1 MIRALRAQV
10 YSGFPNMKVSSLRAL
25 SPADGRYA
33 DKVNSLRDIFSEFGL
48 IRFRVLVEVRWLQC
62 LADEPQIG
70 ELSPPSSVMK
80 DVLNNIV
87 DNFSLDDA
95 ERVKTI
101 EATTNHDVKAVEYFI
116 REKLGDGPETQS
128 LKDFLHFSCTSED
141 INNLS
146 YALMLRSARSD
157 VLSPQMRELRNKLKA
172 LARDHAGLPMLSRT
186 HGQTASPT
194 TLGKELANVVARL
207 ERIEKQFADVDILGK
222 FNGAVGNYNAHVIAY
237 PDADWKAISH
247 RFVESLG
254 LTPNPYTTQI
264 EPHDWTA
271 EYCHALVRYNT
282 VLIDFARD
290 VWGYISLG
298 YFKQRV
304 AKDEVGSST
313 MPHKV
318 NPIDFENAEGNLGLA
333 NALLSHFAEKLP
345 ISRWQRDLTD
355 STVQRNLGVAAAYLV
370 IALQSLLKGVGKL
383 QVNEDAIRADVSQ
396 AWEVLAEAVQTVM
409 RRYGVPNPYEKLKA
423 LTRGQAV
430 TKDVLL
436 EFVQTLDIP
445 DAEKERLLK
454 LTPETYIGL
463 ADEQARD
470 I

>member
-33 DKVNSLRDIFSEFGL
+33 DKVNSLRDIFSEYGL
-48 IRFRVLVEVRWLQC
+48 IRFRVLVEVRWLQR
-62 LADEPQIG
+62 LADEPEIG
-70 ELSPPSSVMK
+70 ELGPPSSVMK

-87 DNFSLDDA
+87 DDFSLDDA
-95 ERVKTI
+95 ERVKKI

-157 VLSPQMRELRNKLKA
+157 VLGVQMRELRNKLKA
-172 LARDHAGLPMLSRT
+172 LARDHADLPMLSRT

-194 TLGKELANVVARL
+194 TLGKEFANVVARL
-207 ERIEKQFADVDILGK
+207 ARIEKQFANIEILGK

-247 RFVESLG
+247 RFIESLG

-298 YFKQRV
+298 YFRQRV

-318 NPIDFENAEGNLGLA
+318 NPIDFENAEGNLGMA

-355 STVQRNLGVAAAYLV
+355 STVQRNLGVAAGYLL
-370 IALQSLLKGVGKL
+370 IAIQSLRKGIGKL
-383 QVNEDAIRADVSQ
+383 QVNEDAIKADVSQ

-409 RRYGVPNPYEKLKA
+409 RRYGIPNPYEQLKA

-430 TKDVLL
+430 TKEILL